1 MDRFVS
7 GHTTH
12 RYDTAQ
18 VTNDTVGE
26 ILNITKEWKDDFDN
40 TMKQVDELDTKLNER
55 VDTEVNDIH
64 QRYDEMKEYYDRN
77 HVNISYLIHLL
88 PIIHKL
94 LVSLPIRIIN
104 HFMKLY
110 VFQLAKY
117 DSTSIHAVNGCIY
130 KIMILRI
137 EAADSSERKLLYH
150 DQMKRFWEHYRKED
164 VRLYRKVNHIKH
176 LSDMD
181 IV

>member
-12 RYDTAQ
+12 RFDTAQ
-18 VTNDTVGE
+18 VTNDTVGAL
-26 ILNITKEWKDDFDN
+26 LNVTKEWKDDFEN
-40 TMKQVDELDTKLNER
+40 TIKQVDELDTKLNER
-55 VDTEVNDIH
+55 VDTEVNNIH

-117 DSTSIHAVNGCIY
+117 DSTSTHAVNGFIY
-130 KIMILRI
+130 KIIILRI
-137 EAADSSERKLLYH
+137 EAVDSSERKLLYH
-150 DQMKRFWEHYRKED
+150 DQMKRFWEHYHREEVK
-164 VRLYRKVNHIKH
+164 LYRKVNHIKH

>member
-12 RYDTAQ
+12 RFDTAQ
-18 VTNDTVGE
+18 VTNDTVSELLSIKTDWKEE
-26 ILNITKEWKDDFDN
+26 IKTTIN
-40 TMKQVDELDTKLNER
+40 QVNELDEKVNDR
-55 VDTEVNDIH
+55 IDNEVNDIH

-94 LVSLPIRIIN
+94 LVSFPIRLIN
-104 HFMKLY
+104 YFMKLY

-117 DSTSIHAVNGCIY
+117 DSTSTHAVNGFIY

-137 EAADSSERKLLYH
+137 EAVDSSERKLLYH
-150 DQMKRFWEHYRKED
+150 DQMKRFWEHYRREEVK
-164 VRLYRKVNHIKH
+164 LYRKVNHIKH